1 MKRAAIYAR
10 FSTDRQNERSIDDQ
24 IALCREIAKREGLR
38 VVRIFKDYAKS
49 GATLDRDGVRELREA
64 MLASEYEVLICE
76 SLTRLSRD
84 EEDLHG
90 LWKRLDF
97 NAIDVLT
104 VDGKVTPM
112 HVLMMS
118 WFGKEYLRQ
127 LGIHVHRHHSAFARE
142 GKIAGSVPYGYRI
155 VKGKPGEP
163 EIDPEQAKIVRRIF
177 RMYAEG
183 MSPRFIA
190 LKLTHEG
197 VPCSMHRREA
207 GDIAWNYQTLIGGG
221 VARTGMLSN
230 HLYIGE
236 LVWNQTRSMI
246 NPDTLK
252 KNKRKTKEKPIITQV
267 PHLRIVDQA
276 LWDAAQAQRD
286 GRRRGKRPGTIIP
299 RRDHLLAGI
308 LRCGVCNGMMRM
320 VNSRQFACAAADAKG
335 TCIHRKSYNGRLLV
349 QGLSARL
356 AQYTADPKLI
366 EEAVG
371 ELKAKFRVAA
381 KNVKSESLDEARKR
395 LNRAQLAIDRVV
407 GLVLRAVITEQ
418 EAGAELVKLR
428 QEKATYEER
437 VRLIEAEKNV
447 VALHPTGMK
456 AFQTALKKLNEV
468 LRNPGDPRFK
478 YLFRNLVDTIVI
490 HPTPP
495 RAAYEVSPFVRWG
508 ALVSGISLEPKTY
521 TAAQVLKEEGISA
534 KSIKAGE
541 SSLTCLNRSSGIVP
555 LGRWQ
560 LAA

>member
-10 FSTDRQNERSIDDQ
+10 FSTDLQDQRSIDDQ
-24 IALCREIAKREGLR
+24 IALCRDIAKRENLR

-64 MLASEYEVLICE
+64 MIASEYDVLICE

-97 NAIDVLT
+97 NSIDVLT

-118 WFGKEYLRQ
+118 WFGKEFLRQ
-127 LGIHVHRHHSAFARE
+127 LGIHVHRHHSNFARQ
-142 GKIAGSVPYGYRI
+142 GKIAGTVPYGYKI
-155 VKGKPGEP
+155 VEGKPGEP

-177 RMYAEG
+177 KEYVAGR
-183 MSPRFIA
+183 SPRKIA
-190 LKLTHEG
+190 RTLTEEG
-197 VPCSMHRREA
+197 IPCSQHRRDA
-207 GDIAWNYQTLIGGG
+207 GDIAWNYQALIGGG
-221 VARTGMLSN
+221 VSRGGMLLN
-230 HLYIGE
+230 RLYVGE
-236 LVWNQTRSMI
+236 LVWNRTRSMI

-252 KNKRKTKEKPIITQV
+252 KNKRKTKEQPIVTPV

-276 LWDAAQAQRD
+276 LWDAAQAHRD
-286 GRRRGKRPGTIIP
+286 GRRRGQRPGTIIP

-335 TCIHRKSYNGRLLV
+335 TCAHGKSYNGRLLV
-349 QGLSARL
+349 EGLSAKM
-356 AQYTADPKLI
+356 AEYTANPKMI
-366 EEAVG
+366 EAAVG
-371 ELKAKFRVAA
+371 ELKIKFRAAA
-381 KNVKSESLDEARKR
+381 KNVKSESLDDARKR
-395 LNRAQLAIDRVV
+395 LNRAQLAIDRIV
-407 GLVLRAVITEQ
+407 GLLLREVITEQ
-418 EAGAELVKLR
+418 EASAELVRLR
-428 QEKATYEER
+428 QEKATFEER

-447 VALHPTGMK
+447 VTLHPTGMR
-456 AFQTALKKLNEV
+456 AFQTALKELNEV
-468 LRNPGDPRFK
+468 LRNPADARFQN
-478 YLFRNLVDTIVI
+478 LFRSLVDTIVV
-490 HPTPP
+490 HPTAK
-495 RAAYEVSPFVRWG
+495 RAPYEVSPFVRWG
-508 ALVSGISLEPKTY
+508 ALVGGISLAPKQY
-521 TAAQVLKEEGISA
+521 TAAQVLEEEGISA

-541 SSLTCLNRSSGIVP
+541 SSQACLSRLSNIVP
-555 LGRWQ
+555 LGRWK

>member
-10 FSTDRQNERSIDDQ
+10 FSTDRQDERSIDDQ
-24 IALCREIAKREGLR
+24 IALCSDIAKREDLK
-38 VVRIFKDYAKS
+38 VVKIFKDYAKS
-49 GATLDRDGVRELREA
+49 GATLDRDGVRELREN
-64 MLASEYEVLICE
+64 MLASKFDVLICE

-97 NAIDVLT
+97 NSIDVLT
-104 VDGKVTPM
+104 IDGKVTPM

-118 WFGKEYLRQ
+118 WFGKEFLRQ
-127 LGIHVHRHHSAFARE
+127 LGIHVRRHHSNFARQ

-155 VKGKPGEP
+155 VEGKKGEP
-163 EIDPEQAKIVRRIF
+163 EINPEQAKIVCRIF
-177 RMYAEG
+177 KEYVAG
-183 MSPRFIA
+183 HSPRKIA
-190 LKLTHEG
+190 RKLTDEG
-197 VPCSMHRREA
+197 VPCSAHRRQA
-207 GDIAWNYQTLIGGG
+207 GDIAWNYQALIGGG
-221 VARTGMLSN
+221 VARSGMLSN
-230 HLYIGE
+230 RLYIGE

-252 KNKRKTKEKPIITQV
+252 KNKRKTKEEPIITQV
-267 PHLRIVDQA
+267 PHLRIIEQSV
-276 LWDAAQAQRD
+276 WDAAQTHRD

-320 VNSRQFACAAADAKG
+320 VNSRQFACAVADAKG
-335 TCIHRKSYNGRLLV
+335 TCEHGKSYNGKLLV
-349 QGLSARL
+349 EGLSKKL
-356 AQYTADPKLI
+356 AEYTANPKRI
-366 EEAVG
+366 DEAVG

-381 KNVKSESLDEARKR
+381 KNVKSESLDDARKR

-407 GLVLRAVITEQ
+407 GLVLREVITEQ
-418 EAGAELVKLR
+418 EASAELVKLR

-437 VRLIEAEKNV
+437 LRLIEAEKNV
-447 VALHPTGMK
+447 IELHPTGMTG
-456 AFQTALKKLNEV
+456 FQTALRKLNDV
-468 LRNPGDPRFK
+468 LRNPEDPRFK
-478 YLFRNLVDTIVI
+478 DLFRNLVDTIVI

-495 RAAYEVSPFVRWG
+495 RAPYEVSPFVRWG
-508 ALVSGISLEPKTY
+508 ALVSGISLEPRTF
-521 TAAQVLKEEGISA
+521 TAAQVLQEEGVSA

-541 SSLTCLNRSSGIVP
+541 SSRNCLNRSRIVP

>member
-10 FSTDRQNERSIDDQ
+10 FSTDRQDERSIDDQ
-24 IALCREIAKREGLR
+24 IALCSDIAKREDLK
-38 VVRIFKDYAKS
+38 VVKIFKDYAKS
-49 GATLDRDGVRELREA
+49 GATLDRDGVRELREN
-64 MLASEYEVLICE
+64 MLASKFDVLICE

-97 NAIDVLT
+97 NSIDVLT
-104 VDGKVTPM
+104 IDGKVTPM

-118 WFGKEYLRQ
+118 WFGKEFLRQ
-127 LGIHVHRHHSAFARE
+127 LGIHVRRHHSNFARQ

-155 VKGKPGEP
+155 VEGKKGEP
-163 EIDPEQAKIVRRIF
+163 EINPEQAKIVCRIF
-177 RMYAEG
+177 KEYVAG
-183 MSPRFIA
+183 HSPRKIA
-190 LKLTHEG
+190 RKLTDEG
-197 VPCSMHRREA
+197 VPCSAHRRQA
-207 GDIAWNYQTLIGGG
+207 GDIAWNYQALIGGG
-221 VARTGMLSN
+221 VARSGMLSN
-230 HLYIGE
+230 RLYIGE

-252 KNKRKTKEKPIITQV
+252 KNKRKTKEEPIITQV
-267 PHLRIVDQA
+267 PHLRIIEQSV
-276 LWDAAQAQRD
+276 WDAAQTHRD

-320 VNSRQFACAAADAKG
+320 VNSRQFACAVADAKG
-335 TCIHRKSYNGRLLV
+335 TCEHGKSYNGKLLV
-349 QGLSARL
+349 EGLSKKL
-356 AQYTADPKLI
+356 AEYTANPKRI

-381 KNVKSESLDEARKR
+381 KNVKSESLDDARKR

-407 GLVLRAVITEQ
+407 GLVLREVITEQ

-437 VRLIEAEKNV
+437 LRLIEAEKNV
-447 VALHPTGMK
+447 IELHPTGMTG
-456 AFQTALKKLNEV
+456 FQTALRKLNDV
-468 LRNPGDPRFK
+468 LRNPEDPRFK
-478 YLFRNLVDTIVI
+478 ELFRNLVDTIVI

-495 RAAYEVSPFVRWG
+495 RAPYEVSPFVRWG
-508 ALVSGISLEPKTY
+508 ALVSGISLEPRTF
-521 TAAQVLKEEGISA
+521 TAAQVLQEEGVSA

-541 SSLTCLNRSSGIVP
+541 SSRNCLNRSRIVP